1 MTEGKMR
8 VFCKEVVPE
17 IEKIKEIMVNHGIET
32 SIYVT
37 INIGNNLISLIGNV
51 EEFDGWDLTKFDDDP
66 YEIWHRGEAMKL
78 DKE

>member
-1 MTEGKMR
+1 MTEEKMR
-8 VFCKEVVPE
+8 AFCKEVVPK

-32 SIYVT
+32 NVYVT

-66 YEIWHRGEAMKL
+66 YEIWHHDDHIRL
-78 DKE
+78 Y